1 MRNTLYSIK
10 KGSLTIKDYLSKVKS
25 LSDSLTAAGSL
36 VTEQEQISVI
46 LAGLP
51 IEFESIQ
58 ILASAT
64 SLSLE
69 LQGNLDKT
77 GSDSNRSSNHG
88 YRGQTR
94 GWSRGR
100 TRGSGR
106 EWSRSKPQCQLCG
119 KIGHLVQTYYHRFDE
134 NFSGPDSRSS
144 MTVNYHSLGEAPT
157 SHCSSSHCCSSCLT
171 PSSSHALSSSVATQT
186 WYPNSGATNHITPT
200 VASLNNASPYTG
212 TSQVSMGNGE
222 SVSIDNVGSST
233 FTAGSRLLHLKHV
246 LHVPA
251 VCKNLMSVGQF
262 ARDNAVFFEF
272 HPFLCFWKDIQTG
285 KILLEGHMHDGLYRF
300 DFSRPTFSKPASR
313 FGSPLVCNIQTPSS
327 ADLWHDKL
335 GHPYSNT
342 LARVLNSCNVSFK
355 RSGLQ
360 FMCTPCKLGKFH
372 KLPFGSSQTVYSVPF
387 ELVASDVW
395 GPSYVSSNGFSY
407 YVSFVDMYS
416 RYIWSYFLKSKSE
429 VARCFLH
436 FHKMVQVQFGAS
448 IKMLQTDGG
457 GEYRALSATLS
468 QLSVQHRL
476 TCPYTSEQNGVAK
489 KRHRHVVDMGL
500 TLLARASMPL
510 EYWSFA
516 FSHAVH
522 IINRLPTPILHHQ
535 TPYEKL
541 YKTNP
546 DYSQLKVFG
555 SACFPYLR
563 LFQQHKLQ
571 FRSQK
576 CVFLGFGSHQKGYKC
591 LTEDGHVF
599 VSRDVLFDETSF
611 PFQAGFSLPTAE
623 SPIRFHPQNSPVPV
637 VASLNSTSSGSST
650 QPPVVLHSPSPL
662 PSPQESVSL
671 PSSSPSSAPGDV
683 VAQPSPSPTSAPG
696 DTVAQPP
703 SSVNGYLMRT
713 RSKNGIFKPKLL
725 CSILN
730 EKEPS
735 TIAEAFKS
743 PAWTTAA
750 QAKYRALLAN
760 NTWDLVPL
768 PDGRR
773 AVGCK
778 WIFKVKR
785 HADGSVARYKGRL
798 VVKGYLQEAGVD
810 FLETFSPVVKPTTI
824 RIVLP
829 LAVSR
834 GWSLR
839 QVDINNA
846 FLNGDLHEEIYMQQ
860 PPGFEQHHLDGRQL
874 VCKLRKALYGLK
886 QAPCAWFHKLRDFL
900 LASQFVASKANSSLF
915 IRQTGSQFMYV
926 LVYVDDIIV
935 TGPDSYGID
944 QYVKALDENFSLK
957 DLGPLHYF
965 LGIESKASPMPMV
978 TTSRLSDHDGEPTT
992 DEHLFRSI
1000 VGALQYV
1007 VITRPDIAFSVNK
1020 VCQYM
1025 HKPLDAHF
1033 KAVKQILRYLQGTL
1047 DYGLQFTRSS
1057 KLLLE
1062 VYSNASWGSDTDD
1075 RRSISGFCVFLGGNP
1090 ISWSS
1095 RKQQVVSRSTA
1106 EAEYRNLA
1114 NVTAEMILIQSLLE
1128 KVANG
1133 LLQVGHISG
1142 QEQIADILTKPL
1154 SVGLFDKF
1162 RSKLR
1167 VICLGG
1173 DDLQKQ

>member
-1 MRNTLYSIK
+1 MATEVVPTVDTPPHSTNSGEVVNQPGILPSAGVHYFAKHDTIKLSERNFLLWKNQLLLILEGYGLDGFVLGTILPPPAFVTGADGHPVANPAFLVHNKQDKFLASWLLSTISDEVLVHLTAAKTSLDIWTTIDRKFSAKSNIKLSSMRHTLYSIK
-10 KGSLTIKDYLSKVKS
+10 KGSLTIKYYLSKVKS

-51 IEFESIQ
+51 IEFESIR
-58 ILASAT
+58 ILVSAT

-69 LQGNLDKT
+69 LVTEMLLDCEAWQLALLTDVPLQANLVSQSQQGNLDKT

-94 GWSRGR
+94 GWSRAR
-100 TRGSGR
+100 ARGSGR
-106 EWSRSKPQCQLCG
+106 GWSRSKPQCQLC
-119 KIGHLVQTYYHRFDE
+119 
-134 NFSGPDSRSS
+134 
-144 MTVNYHSLGEAPT
+144 VNYHSLGEAPT
-157 SHCSSSHCCSSCLT
+157 SHCSSSHCFSSCPT

-186 WYPNSGATNHITPT
+186 WYLDSGATNHITPA
-200 VASLNNASPYTG
+200 VASLNNVSPYTG
-212 TSQVSMGNGE
+212 TSQISMGNGE

-251 VCKNLMSVGQF
+251 VCKNLMSVRQF

-272 HPFLCFWKDIQTG
+272 HPFLCFVKDIQTG

-300 DFSRPTFSKPASR
+300 DFSQPTFNKPASR
-313 FGSPLVCNIQTPSS
+313 FGSPLVCNVQPPSS
-327 ADLWHDKL
+327 AELWHDRL
-335 GHPYSNT
+335 GHPCSNT

-355 RSGLQ
+355 RSSLQ

-395 GPSYVSSNGFSY
+395 GPSHVSSNGFSY

-416 RYIWSYFLKSKSE
+416 RYTWLYFLKSMSE
-429 VARCFLH
+429 IARCFLH

-457 GEYRALSATLS
+457 
-468 QLSVQHRL
+468 
-476 TCPYTSEQNGVAK
+476 EQNGVAER
-489 KRHRHVVDMGL
+489 RHHHVVDMGL
-500 TLLARASMPL
+500 TLLARASIPL

-522 IINRLPTPILHHQ
+522 IINRLLMPILHHQ

-555 SACFPYLR
+555 SACFLYLR
-563 LFQQHKLQ
+563 PFQQHKLE

-591 LTEDGHVF
+591 LAEDGRVF
-599 VSRDVLFDETSF
+599 VSRHVLFDETSF

-623 SPIRFHPQNSPVPV
+623 SPIRFHHQNSLVPV

-650 QPPVVLHSPSPL
+650 QPPVVLHSPSLL
-662 PSPQESVSL
+662 PSPRESVSL
-671 PSSSPSSAPGDV
+671 PSSSPSSAPGDI
-683 VAQPSPSPTSAPG
+683 VAQPSPSPTSVPG

-703 SSVNGYLMRT
+703 SSVNGHLIRT
-713 RSKNGIFKPKLL
+713 RSKNDIFKPKLL

-743 PAWTTAA
+743 PAWTVAA
-750 QAKYRALLAN
+750 QAEYRALLAN

-824 RIVLP
+824 RVVLAI
-829 LAVSR
+829 AVSR
-834 GWSLR
+834 EWSLR

-860 PPGFEQHHLDGRQL
+860 PPGFEQHHPDGRQL

-886 QAPCAWFHKLRDFL
+886 
-900 LASQFVASKANSSLF
+900 
-915 IRQTGSQFMYV
+915 
-926 LVYVDDIIV
+926 
-935 TGPDSYGID
+935 
-944 QYVKALDENFSLK
+944 
-957 DLGPLHYF
+957 
-965 LGIESKASPMPMV
+965 
-978 TTSRLSDHDGEPTT
+978 
-992 DEHLFRSI
+992 
-1000 VGALQYV
+1000 
-1007 VITRPDIAFSVNK
+1007 
-1020 VCQYM
+1020 
-1025 HKPLDAHF
+1025 
-1033 KAVKQILRYLQGTL
+1033 
-1047 DYGLQFTRSS
+1047 
-1057 KLLLE
+1057 
-1062 VYSNASWGSDTDD
+1062 
-1075 RRSISGFCVFLGGNP
+1075 
-1090 ISWSS
+1090 
-1095 RKQQVVSRSTA
+1095 
-1106 EAEYRNLA
+1106 
-1114 NVTAEMILIQSLLE
+1114 
-1128 KVANG
+1128 
-1133 LLQVGHISG
+1133 
-1142 QEQIADILTKPL
+1142 
-1154 SVGLFDKF
+1154 
-1162 RSKLR
+1162 
-1167 VICLGG
+1167 
-1173 DDLQKQ
+1173 